1 MRGRLEPP
9 FTESTSG
16 IAWRALGSLKPLYF
30 IFGRYKLKK
39 THGKNAS
46 GCLQAMLFERSR
58 LTQSEKDAY
67 RILPLDVRL
76 FSVGSM
82 NSRELVI
89 PNDLSCDVT
98 RS

>member
-1 MRGRLEPP
+1 MA
-9 FTESTSG
+9 S
-16 IAWRALGSLKPLYF
+16 LGFAQTIVLH
-30 IFGRYKLKK
+30 FGRYM
-39 THGKNAS
+39 S
-46 GCLQAMLFERSR
+46 LQTEENTRKECFRMSPGMLFERSR

>member
-1 MRGRLEPP
+1 
-9 FTESTSG
+9 
-16 IAWRALGSLKPLYF
+16 
-30 IFGRYKLKK
+30 
-39 THGKNAS
+39 
-46 GCLQAMLFERSR
+46 MLFERSR

>member
-1 MRGRLEPP
+1 MA
-9 FTESTSG
+9 S
-16 IAWRALGSLKPLYF
+16 LGFAQTIVLH
-30 IFGRYKLKK
+30 FGRYKLKK